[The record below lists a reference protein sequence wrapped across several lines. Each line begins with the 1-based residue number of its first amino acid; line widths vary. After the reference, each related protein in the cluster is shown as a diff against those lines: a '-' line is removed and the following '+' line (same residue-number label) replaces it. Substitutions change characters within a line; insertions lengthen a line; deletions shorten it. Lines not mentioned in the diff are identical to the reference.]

1 MKEELLA
8 LRREMEKRGLDA
20 YLVPTTDFHGSEYVN
35 DYFKCRQYVS
45 GFTGSAGTLLVTG
58 DFAGLWTDGRYFL
71 QAEKQLQGS
80 GISLMRIN
88 QPGVLSIR
96 EYLTENLEPESTIAF
111 DGRVV
116 DADFGMSLETDYNI
130 EYDMDLVGEI
140 WKERPVLH
148 GNEIYELPLEA
159 VGETAESKLK
169 RLRLAMEEKGA
180 DYHIIT
186 GLEEIAWLY
195 NLRGS
200 DVSHTP
206 VFFAFALI
214 SKDEDRLYTLHSA
227 GRSIGDR
234 DTLPYFQ
241 FFEDIKELKQGRLLL
256 DMKKASYTLVKSI
269 PEEVKLL
276 NDMDPVEA
284 MKAVKNQ
291 TELRC
296 TENAHIKDGLA
307 MVQFIFWLKNNVGK
321 IDISEISAADKLEA
335 LRRRQPGCFDLSFGT
350 IPGYMENGAIVHYAP
365 TADTNKRLRPEGL
378 LLVDSGGQYEDGTT
392 DITRTIA
399 LGSLTDEMRENYTT
413 VLKSNLELSMAEFE
427 QGTTGAQLDEIAR
440 KPLKARGLDFNHGT
454 GHGVGHILSVHE
466 GPNRISPTGG
476 DWPILPGMITTDE
489 PGVYKEGAYGI
500 RLENELVCVEK
511 EKDGA
516 LGFEPITLC
525 PFDRDAILP
534 EMLSEEERKYLNAYH
549 EKVYRVLESRLET
562 EVRSWLREQTEEL

>member
-1 MKEELLA
+1 MA
-8 LRREMEKRGLDA
+8 LRREMEKRGIDA

-35 DYFKCRQYVS
+35 DYFKCRKYVS
-45 GFTGSAGTLLVTG
+45 GFTGSAGTLLVTN

-71 QAEKQLQGS
+71 QAEKQLAGN
-80 GISLMRIN
+80 GISLMKIN

-96 EYLTENLEPESTIAF
+96 EYLAENLKPESVVAF

-116 DADFGMSLETDYNI
+116 DADFGKSLETDYNI
-130 EYDMDLVGEI
+130 KFDLDLVGEI
-140 WKERPVLH
+140 WEERPALH

-206 VFFAFALI
+206 VFFAFSII
-214 SKDEDRLYTLHSA
+214 SRDEDRLYTLYPIA
-227 GRSIGDR
+227 KVLEGRES
-234 DTLPYFQ
+234 LPYFQ
-241 FFEDIKELKQGRLLL
+241 FFEDIKELKKGSLLL
-256 DMKKASYTLVKSI
+256 DTKKASYTLVKSL
-269 PEEVKLL
+269 PENVEIISDV
-276 NDMDPVEA
+276 DPVEA

-296 TENAHIKDGLA
+296 TENAHIKDGTA
-307 MVQFIFWLKNNVGK
+307 MVQFIFWLKSNVGK
-321 IDISEISAADKLEA
+321 AAISEISAADKLET
-335 LRRRQPGCFDLSFGT
+335 LRRQQTGCFDLSFDT
-350 IPGYMENGAIVHYAP
+350 ISGYMENGAIVHYTP
-365 TADTNKRLRPEGL
+365 TPDTDRQLRPEGL

-399 LGSLTDEMRENYTT
+399 LGPLTDEMREDYTT
-413 VLKSNLELSMAEFE
+413 VLKSNLELSMAVFE
-427 QGTTGAQLDEIAR
+427 KGITGSQLDQIAR
-440 KPLKARGLDFNHGT
+440 NPLRAKGLDFNHGT

-511 EKDGA
+511 DGSLA
-516 LGFEPITLC
+516 FEPITLC

-562 EVRSWLREQTEEL
+562 EVRSWLREQTGEL

>member
-1 MKEELLA
+1 
-8 LRREMEKRGLDA
+8 
-20 YLVPTTDFHGSEYVN
+20 
-35 DYFKCRQYVS
+35 
-45 GFTGSAGTLLVTG
+45 
-58 DFAGLWTDGRYFL
+58 
-71 QAEKQLQGS
+71 
-80 GISLMRIN
+80 
-88 QPGVLSIR
+88 
-96 EYLTENLEPESTIAF
+96 
-111 DGRVV
+111 
-116 DADFGMSLETDYNI
+116 
-130 EYDMDLVGEI
+130 MDLVGEI
-140 WKERPVLH
+140 WEERPALH

-206 VFFAFALI
+206 VFFAFSII
-214 SKDEDRLYTLHSA
+214 SRDEDRLYTLYPIA
-227 GRSIGDR
+227 KVLEGRES
-234 DTLPYFQ
+234 LPYFQ
-241 FFEDIKELKQGRLLL
+241 FFEDIKELKKGSLLL
-256 DMKKASYTLVKSI
+256 DTKKASYTLVKSL
-269 PEEVKLL
+269 PENVEIISDV
-276 NDMDPVEA
+276 DPVEA

-296 TENAHIKDGLA
+296 TENAHIKDGTA
-307 MVQFIFWLKNNVGK
+307 MVQFIFWLKSNVGK
-321 IDISEISAADKLEA
+321 AAISEISAADKLET
-335 LRRRQPGCFDLSFGT
+335 LRRQQTGCFDLSFDT

-399 LGSLTDEMRENYTT
+399 LGPLTDEMREDYTT
-413 VLKSNLELSMAEFE
+413 VLKSNLELSMAVFE
-427 QGTTGAQLDEIAR
+427 KGITGSQLDEIAR

-511 EKDGA
+511 DGSLA
-516 LGFEPITLC
+516 FEPITLC

-562 EVRSWLREQTEEL
+562 EVRSWLREQTGEL

>member
-8 LRREMEKRGLDA
+8 LRREMGKRGIDA

-35 DYFKCRQYVS
+35 DYFKCRKYVS
-45 GFTGSAGTLLVTG
+45 GFTGSAGTLLVTN

-71 QAEKQLQGS
+71 QAEKQLAGS
-80 GISLMRIN
+80 GISLMKIN

-96 EYLTENLEPESTIAF
+96 EYLAENLKPESVVAF

-116 DADFGMSLETDYNI
+116 DADFGKSLETDYNI
-130 EYDMDLVGEI
+130 KFDLDLVGEI
-140 WKERPVLH
+140 WKERSALH

-206 VFFAFALI
+206 VFFAFSII
-214 SKDEDRLYTLHSA
+214 SRDEDRLYTLYPIA
-227 GRSIGDR
+227 KVLEGRES
-234 DTLPYFQ
+234 LPYFQ
-241 FFEDIKELKQGRLLL
+241 FFEDIKELKKGSLLL
-256 DMKKASYTLVKSI
+256 DTKKASYTLVKSL
-269 PEEVKLL
+269 PEDVEIISDV
-276 NDMDPVEA
+276 DPMEA

-291 TELRC
+291 TELQC
-296 TENAHIKDGLA
+296 TENAHIKDGTA
-307 MVQFIFWLKNNVGK
+307 MVQFIFWLKSNVGK
-321 IDISEISAADKLEA
+321 TAISEISAADKLET
-335 LRRRQPGCFDLSFGT
+335 LRRQQTGCFDLSFDT
-350 IPGYMENGAIVHYAP
+350 ISGYMENGAIVHYAP
-365 TADTNKRLRPEGL
+365 TPDTDRQLRPEGL

-399 LGSLTDEMRENYTT
+399 LGPLTDEMREDYTT
-413 VLKSNLELSMAEFE
+413 VLKSNLELSMAVFE
-427 QGTTGAQLDEIAR
+427 KGTAGSQLDQIAR
-440 KPLKARGLDFNHGT
+440 NPLRAKGLDFNHGT

-511 EKDGA
+511 DGSLA
-516 LGFEPITLC
+516 FEPITLC

>member
-8 LRREMEKRGLDA
+8 LRREMGKRGIDA

-35 DYFKCRQYVS
+35 DYFKCRKYVS
-45 GFTGSAGTLLVTG
+45 GFTGSAGTLLVTN

-71 QAEKQLQGS
+71 QAEKQLAGS
-80 GISLMRIN
+80 GISLMKIN

-96 EYLTENLEPESTIAF
+96 EYLAENLKPESVVAF

-116 DADFGMSLETDYNI
+116 DADFGKSLETDYNI
-130 EYDMDLVGEI
+130 KFDLDLVGEI
-140 WKERPVLH
+140 WEERPALH

-206 VFFAFALI
+206 VFFAFSII
-214 SKDEDRLYTLHSA
+214 SRDEDRLYTLYPIA
-227 GRSIGDR
+227 KVLEGRES
-234 DTLPYFQ
+234 LPYFQ
-241 FFEDIKELKQGRLLL
+241 FFEDIKELKKGSLLL
-256 DMKKASYTLVKSI
+256 DTKKASYTLVKSL
-269 PEEVKLL
+269 PENVEIISDV
-276 NDMDPVEA
+276 DPVEA
-284 MKAVKNQ
+284 MKVVKNQ

-296 TENAHIKDGLA
+296 TENAHIKDGTA
-307 MVQFIFWLKNNVGK
+307 MVQFIFWLKSNVGK
-321 IDISEISAADKLEA
+321 TAISEISAADKLET
-335 LRRRQPGCFDLSFGT
+335 LRRQQTGCFDLSFDT
-350 IPGYMENGAIVHYAP
+350 ISGYMENGAIVHYAP
-365 TADTNKRLRPEGL
+365 TPDTDRQLRPEGL

-399 LGSLTDEMRENYTT
+399 LGPLTDEMRENYTT
-413 VLKSNLELSMAEFE
+413 VLKSNLELSMAAFE
-427 QGTTGAQLDEIAR
+427 QGTTGAQLDELAR
-440 KPLKARGLDFNHGT
+440 KPLRARGLDFNHGT

-500 RLENELVCVEK
+500 RLENELLCV

-516 LGFEPITLC
+516 LAFEPITLC

-562 EVRSWLREQTEEL
+562 EVRSWLKEQTEEL

>member
-8 LRREMEKRGLDA
+8 LRREMGKRGIDA

-35 DYFKCRQYVS
+35 DYFKCRKYVS
-45 GFTGSAGTLLVTG
+45 GFTGSAGTLLVTN

-71 QAEKQLQGS
+71 QAEKQLAGS
-80 GISLMRIN
+80 GISLMKIN

-96 EYLTENLEPESTIAF
+96 EYLAENLKPESVVAF

-116 DADFGMSLETDYNI
+116 DADFGKSLETDYNI
-130 EYDMDLVGEI
+130 KFDLDLVGEI
-140 WKERPVLH
+140 WEERPALH

-206 VFFAFALI
+206 VFFAFSII
-214 SKDEDRLYTLHSA
+214 SRDEDRLYTLYPIA
-227 GRSIGDR
+227 KVLEGRES
-234 DTLPYFQ
+234 LPYFQ
-241 FFEDIKELKQGRLLL
+241 FFEDIKELKKGSLLL
-256 DMKKASYTLVKSI
+256 DTKKASYTLVKSL
-269 PEEVKLL
+269 PENVEIISDV
-276 NDMDPVEA
+276 DPVEA

-296 TENAHIKDGLA
+296 TKNAHIKDGTA
-307 MVQFIFWLKNNVGK
+307 MVQFIFWLKSNVGK
-321 IDISEISAADKLEA
+321 TAISEISAADKLET
-335 LRRRQPGCFDLSFGT
+335 LRRQQTGCFDLSFDT
-350 IPGYMENGAIVHYAP
+350 ISGYMENGAIVHYAP
-365 TADTNKRLRPEGL
+365 TPDTDRQLRPEGL

-399 LGSLTDEMRENYTT
+399 LGPLTDEMREDYTT
-413 VLKSNLELSMAEFE
+413 VLKSNLELSMAAFE
-427 QGTTGAQLDEIAR
+427 QGTTGSQLDQIAR
-440 KPLKARGLDFNHGT
+440 NPLRAKGLDFNHGT

-511 EKDGA
+511 DGS
-516 LGFEPITLC
+516 LVFEPITLC

>member
-1 MKEELLA
+1 MKEELLV
-8 LRREMEKRGLDA
+8 LRREMGKRGIDA

-35 DYFKCRQYVS
+35 DYFKCRKYVS
-45 GFTGSAGTLLVTG
+45 GFTGSAGTLLVTN

-71 QAEKQLQGS
+71 QAEKQLAGS
-80 GISLMRIN
+80 GISLMKIN

-96 EYLTENLEPESTIAF
+96 EYLAENLKPESVVAF

-116 DADFGMSLETDYNI
+116 DADFGKSLETDYNI
-130 EYDMDLVGEI
+130 KFDLDLVGEI
-140 WKERPVLH
+140 WKERPALH

-206 VFFAFALI
+206 VFFAFSII
-214 SKDEDRLYTLHSA
+214 SRDEDRLYTLYPIA
-227 GRSIGDR
+227 KVLEGRES
-234 DTLPYFQ
+234 LPYFQ
-241 FFEDIKELKQGRLLL
+241 FFEDIKGLKKGSLLL
-256 DMKKASYTLVKSI
+256 DTKKASYTLVKSL
-269 PEEVKLL
+269 PEDVEIISDV
-276 NDMDPVEA
+276 DPVEA

-296 TENAHIKDGLA
+296 TQNAHIKDGTA
-307 MVQFIFWLKNNVGK
+307 MVQFIFWLKSNVGK
-321 IDISEISAADKLEA
+321 TAISEISAADKLET
-335 LRRRQPGCFDLSFGT
+335 LRRQQTGCFDLSFDT
-350 IPGYMENGAIVHYAP
+350 ISGYMENGAIVHYAP
-365 TADTNKRLRPEGL
+365 TPDTDRQLRPEGL

-399 LGSLTDEMRENYTT
+399 LGPLTDEMRENYTI
-413 VLKSNLELSMAEFE
+413 VLKSNLELSMAVFE
-427 QGTTGAQLDEIAR
+427 KGTAGSQLDQIAR
-440 KPLKARGLDFNHGT
+440 NPLRAKGLDFNHGT

-489 PGVYKEGAYGI
+489 PGVYNEGAYGI

-511 EKDGA
+511 DGSLA
-516 LGFEPITLC
+516 FEPITLC

-549 EKVYRVLESRLET
+549 KKVYRVLESRLET

>member
-8 LRREMEKRGLDA
+8 LRREMGKRGIDA

-35 DYFKCRQYVS
+35 DYFKCRKYVS

-111 DGRVV
+111 DRRVV

-140 WKERPVLH
+140 WKERPVLR
-148 GNEIYELPLEA
+148 GSEIYKLPPEV

-169 RLRLAMEEKGA
+169 RLRLAMKEKGA
-180 DYHIIT
+180 DYHLIT
-186 GLEEIAWLY
+186 SLEEIAWLY

-256 DMKKASYTLVKSI
+256 DTKKASYTLVKSL

-321 IDISEISAADKLEA
+321 TAISEISAADKLET
-335 LRRRQPGCFDLSFGT
+335 LRRQQTGCFDLSFDT
-350 IPGYMENGAIVHYAP
+350 ISGYMENGAIVHYAP
-365 TADTNKRLRPEGL
+365 TPDTDRQLRPEGL
-378 LLVDSGGQYEDGTT
+378 FLVDSGGQYEDGTT

-399 LGSLTDEMRENYTT
+399 LGPLTDEMREDYTT
-413 VLKSNLELSMAEFE
+413 VLKSNLELSMAVFE
-427 QGTTGAQLDEIAR
+427 KGTAGSQLDQIAR
-440 KPLKARGLDFNHGT
+440 NPLRAKGLDFNHGT

-511 EKDGA
+511 DGSLA
-516 LGFEPITLC
+516 FEPITLC

>member
-8 LRREMEKRGLDA
+8 LHREMGKRGIDA

-35 DYFKCRQYVS
+35 DYFKCRKYVS
-45 GFTGSAGTLLVTG
+45 GFTGSAGTLLVTN

-96 EYLTENLEPESTIAF
+96 EYLAENLKPESVVAF

-140 WKERPVLH
+140 WKERPVLR
-148 GNEIYELPLEA
+148 GSEIYKLPPEV

-206 VFFAFALI
+206 VFFAFSII
-214 SKDEDRLYTLHSA
+214 SRDEDRLYTLYPIA
-227 GRSIGDR
+227 KVLEGRES
-234 DTLPYFQ
+234 LPYFQ
-241 FFEDIKELKQGRLLL
+241 FFEDIKELKKGSLLL
-256 DMKKASYTLVKSI
+256 DTKKASYTLVKSL
-269 PEEVKLL
+269 PENVEIISDV
-276 NDMDPVEA
+276 DPVEA

-296 TENAHIKDGLA
+296 TENAHIKDGTA
-307 MVQFIFWLKNNVGK
+307 MVQFIFWLKSNVGK
-321 IDISEISAADKLEA
+321 TAISEISAADKLET
-335 LRRRQPGCFDLSFGT
+335 LRRQQTGCFDLSFDT
-350 IPGYMENGAIVHYAP
+350 ISGYMENGAIVHYTP
-365 TADTNKRLRPEGL
+365 TPDTDRQLRPEGL

-399 LGSLTDEMRENYTT
+399 LGPLTDEMREDYTT
-413 VLKSNLELSMAEFE
+413 VLKSNLELSMAAFE
-427 QGTTGAQLDEIAR
+427 QGTTGAQLDELAR
-440 KPLKARGLDFNHGT
+440 KPLRARGLDFNHGT

-500 RLENELVCVEK
+500 RLENELLCV

-516 LGFEPITLC
+516 LAFEPITLC

-562 EVRSWLREQTEEL
+562 EVRSWLKEQTEEL

>member
-8 LRREMEKRGLDA
+8 LRREMGKRGIDA

-96 EYLTENLEPESTIAF
+96 EYLAENLKPESVVAF

-140 WKERPVLH
+140 WKERPVLR
-148 GNEIYELPLEA
+148 GSEIYKLPPEV

-206 VFFAFALI
+206 VFFAFSII
-214 SKDEDRLYTLHSA
+214 SRDEDRLYTLYPIA
-227 GRSIGDR
+227 KVLEGRES
-234 DTLPYFQ
+234 LPYFQ
-241 FFEDIKELKQGRLLL
+241 FFEDIKELKKGSLLL
-256 DMKKASYTLVKSI
+256 DTKKASYTLVKSL
-269 PEEVKLL
+269 PENVEIISDV
-276 NDMDPVEA
+276 DPVEA

-296 TENAHIKDGLA
+296 TENAHIKDGTA
-307 MVQFIFWLKNNVGK
+307 MVQFIFWLKSNVGK
-321 IDISEISAADKLEA
+321 TAISEISAADKLET
-335 LRRRQPGCFDLSFGT
+335 LRRQQTGCFDLSFDT
-350 IPGYMENGAIVHYAP
+350 ISGYMENGAIVHYTP
-365 TADTNKRLRPEGL
+365 TPDTDRQLRPEGL

-399 LGSLTDEMRENYTT
+399 LGPLTDEMREDYTT
-413 VLKSNLELSMAEFE
+413 VLKSNLELSMAVFE
-427 QGTTGAQLDEIAR
+427 KGITGSQLDQIAR
-440 KPLKARGLDFNHGT
+440 NPLRAKGLDFNHGT

-511 EKDGA
+511 DGSLA
-516 LGFEPITLC
+516 FEPITLC

>member
-8 LRREMEKRGLDA
+8 LHREMGKRGIDA

-35 DYFKCRQYVS
+35 DYFKCRKYVS
-45 GFTGSAGTLLVTG
+45 GFTGSAGTLLVTN

-96 EYLTENLEPESTIAF
+96 EYLAENLKPESVVAF

-140 WKERPVLH
+140 WKERPVLR
-148 GNEIYELPLEA
+148 GSEIYKLPPEV

-206 VFFAFALI
+206 VFFAFSII
-214 SKDEDRLYTLHSA
+214 SRDEDRLYTLYPIA
-227 GRSIGDR
+227 KVLEGRES
-234 DTLPYFQ
+234 LPYFQ
-241 FFEDIKELKQGRLLL
+241 FFEDIKELKKGSLLL
-256 DMKKASYTLVKSI
+256 DTKKASYTLVKSL
-269 PEEVKLL
+269 PENVEIISDV
-276 NDMDPVEA
+276 DPVEA

-296 TENAHIKDGLA
+296 TENAHIKDGTA
-307 MVQFIFWLKNNVGK
+307 MVQFIFWLKSNVGK
-321 IDISEISAADKLEA
+321 AAISEISAADKLET
-335 LRRRQPGCFDLSFGT
+335 LRRQQTGCFDLSFDT
-350 IPGYMENGAIVHYAP
+350 ISGYMENGAIVHYTP
-365 TADTNKRLRPEGL
+365 TPDTDRQLRPEGL

-399 LGSLTDEMRENYTT
+399 LGPLTDEMREDYTT
-413 VLKSNLELSMAEFE
+413 VLKSNLELSMAVFE
-427 QGTTGAQLDEIAR
+427 KGITGSQLDQIAR
-440 KPLKARGLDFNHGT
+440 NPLRAKGLDFNHGT

-511 EKDGA
+511 DGSLA
-516 LGFEPITLC
+516 FEPITLC

-562 EVRSWLREQTEEL
+562 EVRSWLREQTGEL

>member
-8 LRREMEKRGLDA
+8 LRREMGKRGIDA

-35 DYFKCRQYVS
+35 DYFKCRKYVS
-45 GFTGSAGTLLVTG
+45 GFTGSAGTLLVTN

-71 QAEKQLQGS
+71 QAEKQLAGN
-80 GISLMRIN
+80 GISLMKIN

-96 EYLTENLEPESTIAF
+96 EYLAENLKPESVVAF

-116 DADFGMSLETDYNI
+116 DADFGKSLETDYNI
-130 EYDMDLVGEI
+130 KFDLDLVGEI
-140 WKERPVLH
+140 WEERPALH

-206 VFFAFALI
+206 VFFAFSII
-214 SKDEDRLYTLHSA
+214 SRDEDRLYTLYPIA
-227 GRSIGDR
+227 KVLEGRES
-234 DTLPYFQ
+234 LPYFQ
-241 FFEDIKELKQGRLLL
+241 FFEDIKELKKGSLLL
-256 DMKKASYTLVKSI
+256 DTKKASYTLVKSL
-269 PEEVKLL
+269 PENVEIISDV
-276 NDMDPVEA
+276 DPVEA

-296 TENAHIKDGLA
+296 TENAHIKDGTA
-307 MVQFIFWLKNNVGK
+307 MVQFIFWLKSNVGK
-321 IDISEISAADKLEA
+321 AAISEISAADKLET
-335 LRRRQPGCFDLSFGT
+335 LRRQQTGCFDLSFDT
-350 IPGYMENGAIVHYAP
+350 ISGYMENGAIVHYTP
-365 TADTNKRLRPEGL
+365 TPDTDRQLRPEGL

-399 LGSLTDEMRENYTT
+399 LGPLTDEMREDYTT
-413 VLKSNLELSMAEFE
+413 VLKSNLELSMAVFE
-427 QGTTGAQLDEIAR
+427 KGITGSQLDQIAR
-440 KPLKARGLDFNHGT
+440 NPLRAKGLDFNHGT

-511 EKDGA
+511 DGSLA
-516 LGFEPITLC
+516 FEPITLC

-562 EVRSWLREQTEEL
+562 EVRSWLREQTGEL

>member
-8 LRREMEKRGLDA
+8 LRREMEKRGIDA

-45 GFTGSAGTLLVTG
+45 GFTGSAGTLLVTN

-96 EYLTENLEPESTIAF
+96 EYLAENLKPESVVAF

-140 WKERPVLH
+140 WKERPVLR
-148 GNEIYELPLEA
+148 GSEIYKLPPEV

-206 VFFAFALI
+206 VFFAFSII
-214 SKDEDRLYTLHSA
+214 SRDEDRLYTLYPIA
-227 GRSIGDR
+227 KVLEGRES
-234 DTLPYFQ
+234 LPYFQ
-241 FFEDIKELKQGRLLL
+241 FFEDIKELKKGSLLL
-256 DMKKASYTLVKSI
+256 DTKKASYTLVKSL
-269 PEEVKLL
+269 PENVEIISDV
-276 NDMDPVEA
+276 DPAEA

-296 TENAHIKDGLA
+296 TENAHIKDGTA
-307 MVQFIFWLKNNVGK
+307 MVQFIFWLKSNVGK
-321 IDISEISAADKLEA
+321 TAISEISAADKLET
-335 LRRRQPGCFDLSFGT
+335 LRRQQTGCFDLSFDT
-350 IPGYMENGAIVHYAP
+350 ISGYMENGAIVHYTP
-365 TADTNKRLRPEGL
+365 TPDTDRQLRPEGL

-399 LGSLTDEMRENYTT
+399 LGPLTDEMREDYTT
-413 VLKSNLELSMAEFE
+413 VLKSNLELSMAVFE
-427 QGTTGAQLDEIAR
+427 KGITGSQLDQIAR
-440 KPLKARGLDFNHGT
+440 NPLRAKGLDFNHGT

-511 EKDGA
+511 DGSLA
-516 LGFEPITLC
+516 FEPITLC

>member
-8 LRREMEKRGLDA
+8 LRREMGKRGIDA

-35 DYFKCRQYVS
+35 DYFKCRKYVS

-96 EYLTENLEPESTIAF
+96 EYLAENLKPESVVAF

-116 DADFGMSLETDYNI
+116 DADFGKSLETDYNI
-130 EYDMDLVGEI
+130 KFDLDLVGEI
-140 WKERPVLH
+140 WEERPALH

-206 VFFAFALI
+206 VFFAFSII
-214 SKDEDRLYTLHSA
+214 SRDEDRLYTLYPIA
-227 GRSIGDR
+227 KVLEGRES
-234 DTLPYFQ
+234 LPYFQ
-241 FFEDIKELKQGRLLL
+241 FFEDIKELKKGSLLL
-256 DMKKASYTLVKSI
+256 DTKKASYTLVKSL
-269 PEEVKLL
+269 PENVEIISDV
-276 NDMDPVEA
+276 DPVEA

-296 TENAHIKDGLA
+296 TENAHIKDGTA
-307 MVQFIFWLKNNVGK
+307 MVQFIFWLKSNVGK
-321 IDISEISAADKLEA
+321 AAISEISAADKLET
-335 LRRRQPGCFDLSFGT
+335 LRRQQTGCFDLSFDT
-350 IPGYMENGAIVHYAP
+350 ISGYMENGAIVHYTP
-365 TADTNKRLRPEGL
+365 TPDTDRQLRPEGL

-399 LGSLTDEMRENYTT
+399 LGPLTDEMREDYTT
-413 VLKSNLELSMAEFE
+413 VLKSNLELSMAVFE
-427 QGTTGAQLDEIAR
+427 KGITGSQLDQIAR
-440 KPLKARGLDFNHGT
+440 NPLRAKGLDFNHGT

-511 EKDGA
+511 DGSLA
-516 LGFEPITLC
+516 FEPITLC

-562 EVRSWLREQTEEL
+562 EVRSWLREQTGEL

>member
-1 MKEELLA
+1 MA
-8 LRREMEKRGLDA
+8 LRREMEKRGIDA

-96 EYLTENLEPESTIAF
+96 EYLAENLKPESVVAF

-140 WKERPVLH
+140 WKERPVLR
-148 GNEIYELPLEA
+148 GSEIYKLPPEV

-206 VFFAFALI
+206 VFFAFSII
-214 SKDEDRLYTLHSA
+214 SRDEDRLYTLYPIA
-227 GRSIGDR
+227 KVLEGRES
-234 DTLPYFQ
+234 LPYFQ
-241 FFEDIKELKQGRLLL
+241 FFEDIKELKKGSLLL
-256 DMKKASYTLVKSI
+256 DTKKASYTLVKSL
-269 PEEVKLL
+269 PENVEIISDV
-276 NDMDPVEA
+276 DPVEA

-296 TENAHIKDGLA
+296 TENAHIKDGTA
-307 MVQFIFWLKNNVGK
+307 MVQFIFWLKSNVGK
-321 IDISEISAADKLEA
+321 TAISEISAADKLET
-335 LRRRQPGCFDLSFGT
+335 LRRQQTGCFDLSFDT
-350 IPGYMENGAIVHYAP
+350 ISGYMENGAIVHYTP
-365 TADTNKRLRPEGL
+365 TPDTDRQLRPEGL

-399 LGSLTDEMRENYTT
+399 LGPLTDEMREDYTT
-413 VLKSNLELSMAEFE
+413 VLKSNLELSMAVFE
-427 QGTTGAQLDEIAR
+427 KGITGSQLDQIAR
-440 KPLKARGLDFNHGT
+440 NPLRAKGLDFNHGT

-511 EKDGA
+511 DGSLA
-516 LGFEPITLC
+516 FEPITLC

>member
-8 LRREMEKRGLDA
+8 LRREMEKRGIDA

-206 VFFAFALI
+206 VFFAFSII
-214 SKDEDRLYTLHSA
+214 SRDEDRLYTLYPIA
-227 GRSIGDR
+227 KVLEGRES
-234 DTLPYFQ
+234 LPYFQ
-241 FFEDIKELKQGRLLL
+241 FFEDIKGLKKGSLLL
-256 DMKKASYTLVKSI
+256 DTKKASYTLVKSL
-269 PEEVKLL
+269 PEDVEIISDV
-276 NDMDPVEA
+276 DPVEA

-296 TENAHIKDGLA
+296 TQNAHIKDGTA
-307 MVQFIFWLKNNVGK
+307 MVQFIFWLKSNVGK
-321 IDISEISAADKLEA
+321 TAISEISAADKLET
-335 LRRRQPGCFDLSFGT
+335 LRRQQTGCFDLSFDT
-350 IPGYMENGAIVHYAP
+350 ISGYMENGAIVHYAP
-365 TADTNKRLRPEGL
+365 TPDTDRQLRPEGL

-399 LGSLTDEMRENYTT
+399 LGPLTDEMRENYTI
-413 VLKSNLELSMAEFE
+413 VLKSNLELSMAVFE
-427 QGTTGAQLDEIAR
+427 KGTAGSQLDQIAR
-440 KPLKARGLDFNHGT
+440 NPLRAKGLDFNHGT

-511 EKDGA
+511 DGSLA
-516 LGFEPITLC
+516 FEPITLC

-549 EKVYRVLESRLET
+549 KKVYRVLESRLET

>member
-8 LRREMEKRGLDA
+8 LHREMGKRGIDA

-35 DYFKCRQYVS
+35 DYFKCRKYVS
-45 GFTGSAGTLLVTG
+45 GFTGSAGTLLVTN

-96 EYLTENLEPESTIAF
+96 EYLAENLKPESVVAF

-140 WKERPVLH
+140 WKERPVLR
-148 GNEIYELPLEA
+148 GSEIYKLPPEV

-206 VFFAFALI
+206 VFFAFSII
-214 SKDEDRLYTLHSA
+214 SRDEDRLYTLYPIA
-227 GRSIGDR
+227 KVLEGRES
-234 DTLPYFQ
+234 LPYFQ
-241 FFEDIKELKQGRLLL
+241 FFEDIKELKKGSLLL
-256 DMKKASYTLVKSI
+256 DTKKASYTLVKSL
-269 PEEVKLL
+269 PENVEIISDV
-276 NDMDPVEA
+276 DPVEA

-296 TENAHIKDGLA
+296 TENAHIKDGTA
-307 MVQFIFWLKNNVGK
+307 MVQFIFWLKSNVGK
-321 IDISEISAADKLEA
+321 TAISEISAADKLET
-335 LRRRQPGCFDLSFGT
+335 LRRQQTGCFDLSFDT
-350 IPGYMENGAIVHYAP
+350 ISGYMENGAIVHYTP
-365 TADTNKRLRPEGL
+365 TPDTDRQLRLEGL

-399 LGSLTDEMRENYTT
+399 LGPLTDEMREDYTT
-413 VLKSNLELSMAEFE
+413 VLKSNLELSMAVFE
-427 QGTTGAQLDEIAR
+427 KGITGSQLDQIAR
-440 KPLKARGLDFNHGT
+440 NPLRAKGLDFNHGT

-511 EKDGA
+511 DGSLA
-516 LGFEPITLC
+516 FEPITLC

>member
-8 LRREMEKRGLDA
+8 LRREMEKRGIDA

-35 DYFKCRQYVS
+35 DYFKCRKYVS

-140 WKERPVLH
+140 WKERPVLR
-148 GNEIYELPLEA
+148 GSEIYKLPPEV

-206 VFFAFALI
+206 VFFAFSII
-214 SKDEDRLYTLHSA
+214 SRDEDRLYTLYPIA
-227 GRSIGDR
+227 KVLEGRES
-234 DTLPYFQ
+234 LPYFQ
-241 FFEDIKELKQGRLLL
+241 FFEDIKELKKGSLLL
-256 DMKKASYTLVKSI
+256 DTKKASYTLVKSL
-269 PEEVKLL
+269 PENVEIISDV
-276 NDMDPVEA
+276 DPVEA

-296 TENAHIKDGLA
+296 TENAHIKDGTA
-307 MVQFIFWLKNNVGK
+307 MVQFIFWLKSNVGK
-321 IDISEISAADKLEA
+321 TAISEISAADKLET
-335 LRRRQPGCFDLSFGT
+335 LRRQQTGCFDLSFDT
-350 IPGYMENGAIVHYAP
+350 ISGYMENGAIVHYTP
-365 TADTNKRLRPEGL
+365 TPDTDRQLRPEGL

-399 LGSLTDEMRENYTT
+399 LGPLTDEMREDYTT
-413 VLKSNLELSMAEFE
+413 VLKSNLELSMAVFE
-427 QGTTGAQLDEIAR
+427 KGITGSQLDQIAR
-440 KPLKARGLDFNHGT
+440 NPLRAKGLDFNHGT

-511 EKDGA
+511 DGSLA
-516 LGFEPITLC
+516 FEPITLC

>member
-1 MKEELLA
+1 MKEELLV
-8 LRREMEKRGLDA
+8 LRREMGKRGIDA

-35 DYFKCRQYVS
+35 DYFKCRKYVS
-45 GFTGSAGTLLVTG
+45 GFTGSAGTLLVTN

-71 QAEKQLQGS
+71 QAEKQLAGS
-80 GISLMRIN
+80 GISLMKIN

-96 EYLTENLEPESTIAF
+96 EYLAENLKPESVVAF

-116 DADFGMSLETDYNI
+116 DADFGKSLETDYNI
-130 EYDMDLVGEI
+130 KFDLDLVGEI
-140 WKERPVLH
+140 WKERPALH

-206 VFFAFALI
+206 VFFAFSII
-214 SKDEDRLYTLHSA
+214 SRDEDRLYTLYPIA
-227 GRSIGDR
+227 KVLEGRES
-234 DTLPYFQ
+234 LPYFQ
-241 FFEDIKELKQGRLLL
+241 FFEDIKGLKKGSLLL
-256 DMKKASYTLVKSI
+256 DTKKASYTLVKSL
-269 PEEVKLL
+269 PEDVEIISDV
-276 NDMDPVEA
+276 DPVEA

-296 TENAHIKDGLA
+296 TENAHIKDGTA
-307 MVQFIFWLKNNVGK
+307 MVQFIFWLKSNVGK
-321 IDISEISAADKLEA
+321 TAISEISAADKLET
-335 LRRRQPGCFDLSFGT
+335 LRRQQTGCFDLSFDT
-350 IPGYMENGAIVHYAP
+350 ISGYMENGAIVHYTP
-365 TADTNKRLRPEGL
+365 TPDTDRQLRPEGL

-399 LGSLTDEMRENYTT
+399 LGPLTDEMREDYTT
-413 VLKSNLELSMAEFE
+413 VLKSNLELSMAVFE
-427 QGTTGAQLDEIAR
+427 KGITGSQLDQIAR
-440 KPLKARGLDFNHGT
+440 NPLRAKGLDFNHGT

-511 EKDGA
+511 DGSLA
-516 LGFEPITLC
+516 FEPITLC

-562 EVRSWLREQTEEL
+562 EVRSWLREQTGEL

>member
-1 MKEELLA
+1 MKEELLV
-8 LRREMEKRGLDA
+8 LRREMGKRGIDA

-35 DYFKCRQYVS
+35 DYFKCRKYVS
-45 GFTGSAGTLLVTG
+45 GFTGSAGTLLVTN

-71 QAEKQLQGS
+71 QAEKQLAGS
-80 GISLMRIN
+80 GISLMKIN

-96 EYLTENLEPESTIAF
+96 EYLAENLKPESVVAF

-116 DADFGMSLETDYNI
+116 DADFGKSLETDYNI
-130 EYDMDLVGEI
+130 KFDLDLVGEI
-140 WKERPVLH
+140 WKERPALH

-206 VFFAFALI
+206 VFFAFSII
-214 SKDEDRLYTLHSA
+214 SRDEDRLYTLYPIA
-227 GRSIGDR
+227 KVLEGRES
-234 DTLPYFQ
+234 LPYFQ
-241 FFEDIKELKQGRLLL
+241 FFEDIKGLKKGSLLL
-256 DMKKASYTLVKSI
+256 DTKKASYTLVKSL
-269 PEEVKLL
+269 PEDVEIISDV
-276 NDMDPVEA
+276 DPVEA

-296 TENAHIKDGLA
+296 TQNAHIKDGTA
-307 MVQFIFWLKNNVGK
+307 MVQFIFWLKSNVGK
-321 IDISEISAADKLEA
+321 AAISEISAADKLET
-335 LRRRQPGCFDLSFGT
+335 LRRQQTGCFDLSFDT
-350 IPGYMENGAIVHYAP
+350 ISGYMENGAIVHYTP
-365 TADTNKRLRPEGL
+365 TPDTDRQLRPEGL

-399 LGSLTDEMRENYTT
+399 LGPLTDEMREDYTT
-413 VLKSNLELSMAEFE
+413 VLKSNLELSMAVFE
-427 QGTTGAQLDEIAR
+427 KGITGSQLDQIAR
-440 KPLKARGLDFNHGT
+440 NPLRAKGLDFNHGT

-511 EKDGA
+511 DGSLA
-516 LGFEPITLC
+516 FEPITLC

-562 EVRSWLREQTEEL
+562 EVRSWLREQTGEL

>member
-8 LRREMEKRGLDA
+8 LRREMGKRGIDA

-35 DYFKCRQYVS
+35 DYFKCRKYVS
-45 GFTGSAGTLLVTG
+45 GFTGSAGTLLVTN

-71 QAEKQLQGS
+71 QAEKQLAGS
-80 GISLMRIN
+80 GISLMKIN

-96 EYLTENLEPESTIAF
+96 EYLAENLKPESVVAF

-116 DADFGMSLETDYNI
+116 DADFGKSLETDYNI
-130 EYDMDLVGEI
+130 KFDLDLVGEI
-140 WKERPVLH
+140 WKERSALH

-206 VFFAFALI
+206 VFFAFSII
-214 SKDEDRLYTLHSA
+214 SRDEDRLYTLYPIA
-227 GRSIGDR
+227 KVLEGRES
-234 DTLPYFQ
+234 LPYFQ
-241 FFEDIKELKQGRLLL
+241 FFEDIKELKKGSLLL
-256 DMKKASYTLVKSI
+256 DTKKASYTLVKSL
-269 PEEVKLL
+269 PEDVEIISDV
-276 NDMDPVEA
+276 DPVEA

-291 TELRC
+291 TELQC
-296 TENAHIKDGLA
+296 TENAHIKDGTA
-307 MVQFIFWLKNNVGK
+307 MVQFIFWLKSNVGK
-321 IDISEISAADKLEA
+321 TAISEISAADKLET
-335 LRRRQPGCFDLSFGT
+335 LRRQQTGCFDLSFDT
-350 IPGYMENGAIVHYAP
+350 ISGYMENGAIVHYAP
-365 TADTNKRLRPEGL
+365 TPDTDRQLRPEGL

-399 LGSLTDEMRENYTT
+399 LGPLTDEMREDYTT
-413 VLKSNLELSMAEFE
+413 VLKSNLELSMAVFE
-427 QGTTGAQLDEIAR
+427 KGTAGSQLDQIAR
-440 KPLKARGLDFNHGT
+440 NPLRAKGLDFNHGT

-511 EKDGA
+511 DGSLA
-516 LGFEPITLC
+516 FEPITLC

>member
-8 LRREMEKRGLDA
+8 LHREMGKRGIDA

-35 DYFKCRQYVS
+35 DYFKCRKYVS
-45 GFTGSAGTLLVTG
+45 GFTGSAGTLLVTN

-96 EYLTENLEPESTIAF
+96 EYLAENLKPESVVAF

-140 WKERPVLH
+140 WKERPVLR
-148 GNEIYELPLEA
+148 GSEIYKLPPEV

-206 VFFAFALI
+206 VFFAFSII
-214 SKDEDRLYTLHSA
+214 SRDEDRLYTLYPIA
-227 GRSIGDR
+227 KVLEGRES
-234 DTLPYFQ
+234 LPYFQ
-241 FFEDIKELKQGRLLL
+241 FFEDIKELKKGSLLL
-256 DMKKASYTLVKSI
+256 DTKKASYTLVKSL
-269 PEEVKLL
+269 PENVEIISDV
-276 NDMDPVEA
+276 DPVEA

-296 TENAHIKDGLA
+296 TENAHIKDGTA
-307 MVQFIFWLKNNVGK
+307 MVQFIFWLKSNVGK
-321 IDISEISAADKLEA
+321 TAISEISAADKLET
-335 LRRRQPGCFDLSFGT
+335 LRRQQTGCFDLSFDT
-350 IPGYMENGAIVHYAP
+350 ISGYMENGAIVHYTP
-365 TADTNKRLRPEGL
+365 TPDTDRQLRPEGL

-399 LGSLTDEMRENYTT
+399 LGPLTDEMREDYTT
-413 VLKSNLELSMAEFE
+413 VLKSNLELSMAVFE
-427 QGTTGAQLDEIAR
+427 KGITGSQLDQIAR
-440 KPLKARGLDFNHGT
+440 NPLRAKGLDFNHGT
-454 GHGVGHILSVHE
+454 GHILSVHE

-511 EKDGA
+511 DGSLA
-516 LGFEPITLC
+516 FEPITLC

>member
-8 LRREMEKRGLDA
+8 LHREMGKRGIDA

-35 DYFKCRQYVS
+35 DYFKCRKYVS
-45 GFTGSAGTLLVTG
+45 GFTGSAGTLLVTN

-71 QAEKQLQGS
+71 QAEKQLAGN
-80 GISLMRIN
+80 GISLMKIN

-96 EYLTENLEPESTIAF
+96 EYLAENLKPESVVAF

-116 DADFGMSLETDYNI
+116 DADFGKSLETDYNI
-130 EYDMDLVGEI
+130 KFDLDLVGEI
-140 WKERPVLH
+140 WKERPALH

-206 VFFAFALI
+206 VFFAFSII
-214 SKDEDRLYTLHSA
+214 SRDEDRLYTLYPIA
-227 GRSIGDR
+227 KVLEGRES
-234 DTLPYFQ
+234 LPYFQ
-241 FFEDIKELKQGRLLL
+241 FFEDIKELKKGSLLL
-256 DMKKASYTLVKSI
+256 DTKKASYTLVKSL
-269 PEEVKLL
+269 PENVEIISDV
-276 NDMDPVEA
+276 DPVEA

-296 TENAHIKDGLA
+296 TENAHIKDGTA
-307 MVQFIFWLKNNVGK
+307 MVQFIFWLKSNVGK
-321 IDISEISAADKLEA
+321 AAISEISAADKLET
-335 LRRRQPGCFDLSFGT
+335 LRRQQTGCFDLSFDT
-350 IPGYMENGAIVHYAP
+350 ISGYMENGAIVHYTP
-365 TADTNKRLRPEGL
+365 TPDTDRQLRPEGL

-399 LGSLTDEMRENYTT
+399 LGPLTDEMREDYTT
-413 VLKSNLELSMAEFE
+413 VLKSNLELSMAVFE
-427 QGTTGAQLDEIAR
+427 KGTTGSQLDQIAR
-440 KPLKARGLDFNHGT
+440 NPLRAKGLDFNHGT

-511 EKDGA
+511 DGSLA
-516 LGFEPITLC
+516 FEPITLC

>member
-8 LRREMEKRGLDA
+8 LRREMEKRGIDA

-35 DYFKCRQYVS
+35 DYFKCRKYVS
-45 GFTGSAGTLLVTG
+45 GFTGSAGTLLVTN

-206 VFFAFALI
+206 VFFAFSII
-214 SKDEDRLYTLHSA
+214 SRDEDRLYTLYPIA
-227 GRSIGDR
+227 KVLEGRES
-234 DTLPYFQ
+234 LPYFQ
-241 FFEDIKELKQGRLLL
+241 FFEDIKELKKGSLLL
-256 DMKKASYTLVKSI
+256 DTKKASYTLVKSL
-269 PEEVKLL
+269 PENVEIISDV
-276 NDMDPVEA
+276 DPVEA

-296 TENAHIKDGLA
+296 TENAHIKDGTA
-307 MVQFIFWLKNNVGK
+307 MVQFIFWLKSNVGK
-321 IDISEISAADKLEA
+321 TAISEISAADKLET
-335 LRRRQPGCFDLSFGT
+335 LRRQQTGCFDLSFDT
-350 IPGYMENGAIVHYAP
+350 ISGYMENGAIVHYTP
-365 TADTNKRLRPEGL
+365 TPDTDRQLRPEGL

-399 LGSLTDEMRENYTT
+399 LGPLTDEMREDYTT
-413 VLKSNLELSMAEFE
+413 VLKSNLELSMAVFE
-427 QGTTGAQLDEIAR
+427 KGITGSQLDQIAR
-440 KPLKARGLDFNHGT
+440 NPLRAKGLDFNHGT

-511 EKDGA
+511 DGSLA
-516 LGFEPITLC
+516 FEPITLC

>member
-8 LRREMEKRGLDA
+8 LRREMGKRGIDA

-35 DYFKCRQYVS
+35 DYFKCRKYVS
-45 GFTGSAGTLLVTG
+45 GFTGSAGTLLVTN

-71 QAEKQLQGS
+71 QAEKQLAGN
-80 GISLMRIN
+80 GISLMKIN

-96 EYLTENLEPESTIAF
+96 EYLAENLKPESVVAF

-116 DADFGMSLETDYNI
+116 DADFGKSLETDYNI
-130 EYDMDLVGEI
+130 KFDLDLVGEI
-140 WKERPVLH
+140 WEERPALH

-206 VFFAFALI
+206 VFFAFSII
-214 SKDEDRLYTLHSA
+214 SRDEDRLYTLYPIA
-227 GRSIGDR
+227 KVLEGRES
-234 DTLPYFQ
+234 LPYFQ
-241 FFEDIKELKQGRLLL
+241 FFEDIKELKKGSLLL
-256 DMKKASYTLVKSI
+256 DTKKASYTLVKSL
-269 PEEVKLL
+269 PENVEIISDV
-276 NDMDPVEA
+276 DPVEA

-296 TENAHIKDGLA
+296 TENAHIKDGTA
-307 MVQFIFWLKNNVGK
+307 MVQFIFWLKSNVGK
-321 IDISEISAADKLEA
+321 AAISEISAADKLET
-335 LRRRQPGCFDLSFGT
+335 LRRQQTGCFDLSFDT
-350 IPGYMENGAIVHYAP
+350 ISGYMENGAIVHYTP
-365 TADTNKRLRPEGL
+365 TPDTDRQLRPEGL

-399 LGSLTDEMRENYTT
+399 LGPLTDEMREDYTT
-413 VLKSNLELSMAEFE
+413 VLKSNLELSMAVFE
-427 QGTTGAQLDEIAR
+427 KGITGSQLDQIAR
-440 KPLKARGLDFNHGT
+440 NPLRAKGLDFNHGT

-511 EKDGA
+511 DGSLA
-516 LGFEPITLC
+516 FEPITLC

>member
-8 LRREMEKRGLDA
+8 LRREMGKRGIDA

-35 DYFKCRQYVS
+35 DYFKCRKYVS
-45 GFTGSAGTLLVTG
+45 GFTGSAGTLLVTN

-71 QAEKQLQGS
+71 QAEKQLAGS
-80 GISLMRIN
+80 GISLMKIN

-96 EYLTENLEPESTIAF
+96 EYLAENLKPESVVAF

-116 DADFGMSLETDYNI
+116 DADFGKSLETDYNI
-130 EYDMDLVGEI
+130 KFDLDLVGEI
-140 WKERPVLH
+140 WEERPALH

-206 VFFAFALI
+206 VFFAFSII
-214 SKDEDRLYTLHSA
+214 SRDEDRLYTLYPIA
-227 GRSIGDR
+227 KVLEGRES
-234 DTLPYFQ
+234 LPYFQ
-241 FFEDIKELKQGRLLL
+241 FFEDIKELKKGSLLL
-256 DMKKASYTLVKSI
+256 DTKKASYTLVKSL
-269 PEEVKLL
+269 PENVEIISDV
-276 NDMDPVEA
+276 DPVEA

-296 TENAHIKDGLA
+296 TENAHIKDGTA
-307 MVQFIFWLKNNVGK
+307 MVQFIFWLKSNVGK
-321 IDISEISAADKLEA
+321 AAISEISAADKLET
-335 LRRRQPGCFDLSFGT
+335 LRRQQTGCFDLSFDT
-350 IPGYMENGAIVHYAP
+350 ISGYMENGAIVHYTP
-365 TADTNKRLRPEGL
+365 TPDTDRQLRPEGL

-399 LGSLTDEMRENYTT
+399 LGPLTDEMREDYTT
-413 VLKSNLELSMAEFE
+413 VLKSNLELSMAVFE
-427 QGTTGAQLDEIAR
+427 KGITGSQLDQIAR
-440 KPLKARGLDFNHGT
+440 NPLRAKGLDFNHGT

-511 EKDGA
+511 DGSLA
-516 LGFEPITLC
+516 FEPITLC

-562 EVRSWLREQTEEL
+562 EVRSWLREQTGEL

>member
-8 LRREMEKRGLDA
+8 LRREMGKRGIDA

-35 DYFKCRQYVS
+35 DYFKCRKYVS
-45 GFTGSAGTLLVTG
+45 GFTGSAGTLLVTN

-71 QAEKQLQGS
+71 QAEKQLAGN
-80 GISLMRIN
+80 GISLMKIN

-96 EYLTENLEPESTIAF
+96 EYLAENLKPESVVAF

-116 DADFGMSLETDYNI
+116 DADFGKSLETDYNI
-130 EYDMDLVGEI
+130 KFDLDLVGEI
-140 WKERPVLH
+140 WEERPALH

-296 TENAHIKDGLA
+296 TENAHIKDGTA
-307 MVQFIFWLKNNVGK
+307 MVQFIFWLKSNVGK
-321 IDISEISAADKLEA
+321 AAISEISAADKLET
-335 LRRRQPGCFDLSFGT
+335 LRRQQTGCFDLSFDT
-350 IPGYMENGAIVHYAP
+350 ISGYMENGAIVHYTP
-365 TADTNKRLRPEGL
+365 TPDTDRQLRPEGL

-399 LGSLTDEMRENYTT
+399 LGPLTDEMREDYTT
-413 VLKSNLELSMAEFE
+413 VLKSNLELSMAVFE
-427 QGTTGAQLDEIAR
+427 KGITGSQLDQIAR
-440 KPLKARGLDFNHGT
+440 NPLRAKGLDFNHGT

-511 EKDGA
+511 DGSLA
-516 LGFEPITLC
+516 FEPITLC

-562 EVRSWLREQTEEL
+562 EVRSWLREQTGEL

>member
-1 MKEELLA
+1 MKEELLV
-8 LRREMEKRGLDA
+8 LRREMGKRGIDA

-35 DYFKCRQYVS
+35 DYFKCRKYVS
-45 GFTGSAGTLLVTG
+45 GFTGSAGTLLVTN

-71 QAEKQLQGS
+71 QAEKQLAGS
-80 GISLMRIN
+80 GISLMKIN

-96 EYLTENLEPESTIAF
+96 EYLAENLKPESVVAF

-116 DADFGMSLETDYNI
+116 DADFGKSLETDYNI
-130 EYDMDLVGEI
+130 KFDLDLVGEI
-140 WKERPVLH
+140 WKERPALH

-206 VFFAFALI
+206 VFFAFSII
-214 SKDEDRLYTLHSA
+214 SRDEDRLYTLYPIA
-227 GRSIGDR
+227 KVLEGRES
-234 DTLPYFQ
+234 LPYFQ
-241 FFEDIKELKQGRLLL
+241 FFEDIKGLKKGSLLL
-256 DMKKASYTLVKSI
+256 DTKKASYTLVKSL
-269 PEEVKLL
+269 PEDVEIISDV
-276 NDMDPVEA
+276 DPVEA

-296 TENAHIKDGLA
+296 TQNAHIKDGTA
-307 MVQFIFWLKNNVGK
+307 MVQFIFWLKSNVGK
-321 IDISEISAADKLEA
+321 TAISEISAADKLET
-335 LRRRQPGCFDLSFGT
+335 LRRQQTGCFDLSFDT
-350 IPGYMENGAIVHYAP
+350 ISGYMENGAIVHYAP
-365 TADTNKRLRPEGL
+365 TPDTDRQLRPEGL

-399 LGSLTDEMRENYTT
+399 LGPLTDEMRENYTI
-413 VLKSNLELSMAEFE
+413 VLKSNLELSMAVFE
-427 QGTTGAQLDEIAR
+427 KGTAGSQLDQIAR
-440 KPLKARGLDFNHGT
+440 NPLRAKGLDFNHGT

-511 EKDGA
+511 DGSLA
-516 LGFEPITLC
+516 FEPITLC

-549 EKVYRVLESRLET
+549 KKVYRVLESRLET

>member
-1 MKEELLA
+1 M
-8 LRREMEKRGLDA
+8 
-20 YLVPTTDFHGSEYVN
+20 
-35 DYFKCRQYVS
+35 
-45 GFTGSAGTLLVTG
+45 
-58 DFAGLWTDGRYFL
+58 
-71 QAEKQLQGS
+71 QAEKQLAGS
-80 GISLMRIN
+80 GISLMKIN

-96 EYLTENLEPESTIAF
+96 EYLAENLKPESVVAF

-116 DADFGMSLETDYNI
+116 DADFGKSLETDYNI
-130 EYDMDLVGEI
+130 KFDLDLVGEI
-140 WKERPVLH
+140 WKERPALH

-206 VFFAFALI
+206 VFFAFSII
-214 SKDEDRLYTLHSA
+214 SRDEDRLYTLYPIA
-227 GRSIGDR
+227 KVLEGRES
-234 DTLPYFQ
+234 LPYFQ
-241 FFEDIKELKQGRLLL
+241 FFEDIKGLKKGSLLL
-256 DMKKASYTLVKSI
+256 DTKKASYTLVKSL
-269 PEEVKLL
+269 PEDVEIISDV
-276 NDMDPVEA
+276 DPVEA

-296 TENAHIKDGLA
+296 TENAHIKDGTA
-307 MVQFIFWLKNNVGK
+307 MVQFIFWLKSNVGK
-321 IDISEISAADKLEA
+321 TAISEISAADKLET
-335 LRRRQPGCFDLSFGT
+335 LRRQQTGCFDLSFDT
-350 IPGYMENGAIVHYAP
+350 ISGYMENGAIVHYTP
-365 TADTNKRLRPEGL
+365 TPDTDRQLRPEGL

-399 LGSLTDEMRENYTT
+399 LGPLTDEMREDYTT
-413 VLKSNLELSMAEFE
+413 VLKSNLELSMAVFE
-427 QGTTGAQLDEIAR
+427 KGITGSQLDQIAR
-440 KPLKARGLDFNHGT
+440 NPLRAKGLDFNHGT

-511 EKDGA
+511 DGSLA
-516 LGFEPITLC
+516 FEPITLC

-562 EVRSWLREQTEEL
+562 EVRSWLREQTGEL

>member
-1 MKEELLA
+1 MA
-8 LRREMEKRGLDA
+8 LRREMEKRGIDA

-35 DYFKCRQYVS
+35 DYFKCRKYVS

-80 GISLMRIN
+80 GISLIRIN

-130 EYDMDLVGEI
+130 KFDLDLVGEI
-140 WKERPVLH
+140 WKERPALH

-256 DMKKASYTLVKSI
+256 DTKKASYTLVKSL
-269 PEEVKLL
+269 PENVEIISDV
-276 NDMDPVEA
+276 DPVEA

-335 LRRRQPGCFDLSFGT
+335 LRRRQPGCFDLSFDT

-378 LLVDSGGQYEDGTT
+378 FLVDSGGQYEDGTT

-534 EMLSEEERKYLNAYH
+534 EMLSKEEREYLNAYH
-549 EKVYRVLESRLET
+549 EKVYRMLRDRLEPDA
-562 EVRSWLREQTEEL
+562 RSWLREQTEEL

>member
-8 LRREMEKRGLDA
+8 LRREMGKRGIDA

-35 DYFKCRQYVS
+35 DYFKCRKYVS
-45 GFTGSAGTLLVTG
+45 GFTGSAGTLLVTN

-96 EYLTENLEPESTIAF
+96 EYLAENLKPESVVAF

-140 WKERPVLH
+140 WKERPVLR
-148 GNEIYELPLEA
+148 GSEIYKLPPEV

-206 VFFAFALI
+206 VFFAFSII
-214 SKDEDRLYTLHSA
+214 SRDEDRLYTLYPIA
-227 GRSIGDR
+227 KVLEGRES
-234 DTLPYFQ
+234 LPYFQ
-241 FFEDIKELKQGRLLL
+241 FFEDIKELKKGSLLL
-256 DMKKASYTLVKSI
+256 DTKKASYTLVKSL
-269 PEEVKLL
+269 PENVEIISDV
-276 NDMDPVEA
+276 DPVEA

-296 TENAHIKDGLA
+296 TENAHIKDGTA
-307 MVQFIFWLKNNVGK
+307 MVQFIFWLKSNVGK
-321 IDISEISAADKLEA
+321 TAISEISAADKLET
-335 LRRRQPGCFDLSFGT
+335 LRRQQTGCFDLSFDT
-350 IPGYMENGAIVHYAP
+350 ISGYMENGAIVHYTP
-365 TADTNKRLRPEGL
+365 TPDTDRQLRPEGL

-399 LGSLTDEMRENYTT
+399 LGPLTDEMREDYTT
-413 VLKSNLELSMAEFE
+413 VLKSNLELSMAVFE
-427 QGTTGAQLDEIAR
+427 KGITGSQLDQIAR
-440 KPLKARGLDFNHGT
+440 NPLRAKGLDFNHGT

-511 EKDGA
+511 DGSLA
-516 LGFEPITLC
+516 FEPITLC

>member
-8 LRREMEKRGLDA
+8 LRREMEKRGIDA

-35 DYFKCRQYVS
+35 DYFKCRKYVS

-140 WKERPVLH
+140 WKERPVLR
-148 GNEIYELPLEA
+148 GSEIYKLPPEV

-206 VFFAFALI
+206 VFFAFSII
-214 SKDEDRLYTLHSA
+214 SRDEDRLYTLYPIA
-227 GRSIGDR
+227 KVLEGRES
-234 DTLPYFQ
+234 LPYFQ
-241 FFEDIKELKQGRLLL
+241 FFEDIKELKKGSLLL
-256 DMKKASYTLVKSI
+256 DTKKASYTLVKSL
-269 PEEVKLL
+269 PENVEIISDV
-276 NDMDPVEA
+276 DPVEA

-296 TENAHIKDGLA
+296 TENAHIKDGTA
-307 MVQFIFWLKNNVGK
+307 MVQFIFWLKSNVGK
-321 IDISEISAADKLEA
+321 AAISEISAADKLET
-335 LRRRQPGCFDLSFGT
+335 LRRQQTGCFDLSFDT
-350 IPGYMENGAIVHYAP
+350 ISGYMENGAIVHYTP
-365 TADTNKRLRPEGL
+365 TPDTDRQLRPEGL

-399 LGSLTDEMRENYTT
+399 LGPLTDEMREDYTT
-413 VLKSNLELSMAEFE
+413 VLKSNLELSMAVFE
-427 QGTTGAQLDEIAR
+427 KGITGSQLDQIAR
-440 KPLKARGLDFNHGT
+440 NPLRAKGLDFNHGT

-511 EKDGA
+511 DGSLA
-516 LGFEPITLC
+516 FEPITLC

-562 EVRSWLREQTEEL
+562 EVRSWLREQTGEL

>member
-8 LRREMEKRGLDA
+8 LRREMGKRGIDA

-35 DYFKCRQYVS
+35 DYFKCRKYVS
-45 GFTGSAGTLLVTG
+45 GFTGSAGTLLVTN

-71 QAEKQLQGS
+71 QAEKQLAGN
-80 GISLMRIN
+80 GISLMKIN

-96 EYLTENLEPESTIAF
+96 EYLAENLKPESVVAF

-116 DADFGMSLETDYNI
+116 DADFGKSLETDYNI
-130 EYDMDLVGEI
+130 KFDLDLVGEI
-140 WKERPVLH
+140 WEERPALH

-206 VFFAFALI
+206 VFFAFSII
-214 SKDEDRLYTLHSA
+214 SRDEDRLYTLYPIA
-227 GRSIGDR
+227 KVLEGRES
-234 DTLPYFQ
+234 LPYFQ
-241 FFEDIKELKQGRLLL
+241 FFEDIKELKKGSLLL
-256 DMKKASYTLVKSI
+256 DTKKASYTLVKSL
-269 PEEVKLL
+269 PENVEIISDV
-276 NDMDPVEA
+276 DPVEA

-296 TENAHIKDGLA
+296 TENAHIKDGTA
-307 MVQFIFWLKNNVGK
+307 MVQFIFWLKSNVGK
-321 IDISEISAADKLEA
+321 AAISEISAADKLET
-335 LRRRQPGCFDLSFGT
+335 LRRQQTGCFDLSFDT
-350 IPGYMENGAIVHYAP
+350 ISGYMENGAIVHYTP
-365 TADTNKRLRPEGL
+365 TPDTDRQLRPEGL

-399 LGSLTDEMRENYTT
+399 LGPLTDEMREDYTT
-413 VLKSNLELSMAEFE
+413 VLKSNLELSMVVFE
-427 QGTTGAQLDEIAR
+427 KGTAGSQLDQIAR
-440 KPLKARGLDFNHGT
+440 NPLRAKGMDFNHGT

-511 EKDGA
+511 DGSLA
-516 LGFEPITLC
+516 FEPITLC

-562 EVRSWLREQTEEL
+562 EVRSWLREQTGEL

>member
-8 LRREMEKRGLDA
+8 LRREMGKRGIDA

-35 DYFKCRQYVS
+35 DYFKCRKYVS
-45 GFTGSAGTLLVTG
+45 GFTGSAGTLLVTN

-71 QAEKQLQGS
+71 QAEKQLAGS
-80 GISLMRIN
+80 GISLMKIN

-96 EYLTENLEPESTIAF
+96 EYLAENLKPESVVAF

-116 DADFGMSLETDYNI
+116 DADFGKSLETDYNI
-130 EYDMDLVGEI
+130 KFDLDLVGEI
-140 WKERPVLH
+140 WKERPDFN

-206 VFFAFALI
+206 VFFAFSII
-214 SKDEDRLYTLHSA
+214 SRDEDRLYTLYPIA
-227 GRSIGDR
+227 KVLEGRES
-234 DTLPYFQ
+234 LPYFQ
-241 FFEDIKELKQGRLLL
+241 FFEDIKELKKGSLLL
-256 DMKKASYTLVKSI
+256 DTKKASYTLVKSL
-269 PEEVKLL
+269 PENVEIISDV
-276 NDMDPVEA
+276 DPVEA

-291 TELRC
+291 TEIRC
-296 TENAHIKDGLA
+296 TENAHIKDGIA
-307 MVQFIFWLKNNVGK
+307 MVQFIFWLKNNVSK
-321 IDISEISAADKLEA
+321 IDLSEISAADKLEA
-335 LRRRQPGCFDLSFGT
+335 LRKQQPGCFDLSFDT
-350 IPGYMENGAIVHYAP
+350 ISGYMENGAIVHYAP
-365 TADTNKRLRPEGL
+365 TTDTNKRLRPEGL

-399 LGSLTDEMRENYTT
+399 LGPLTDEMREDYTT
-413 VLKSNLELSMAEFE
+413 VLKSNLELSMAAFE
-427 QGTTGAQLDEIAR
+427 QGTTGAQLDELAR
-440 KPLKARGLDFNHGT
+440 KPLRARGLDFNHGT

-500 RLENELVCVEK
+500 RLENELLCV

-516 LGFEPITLC
+516 LAFEPITLC
-525 PFDRDAILP
+525 TFDRDAILL
-534 EMLSEEERKYLNAYH
+534 EMLSEEERQYLNAYH
-549 EKVYRVLESRLET
+549 EKVYRMLEAKLEP
-562 EVRSWLREQTEEL
+562 EIRSWLREQTAEL

>member
-8 LRREMEKRGLDA
+8 LRREMGKRGIDA

-96 EYLTENLEPESTIAF
+96 EYLAENLKPESVVAF

-140 WKERPVLH
+140 WKERPVLR
-148 GNEIYELPLEA
+148 GSEIYKLPPEV

-206 VFFAFALI
+206 VFFAFSII
-214 SKDEDRLYTLHSA
+214 SRDEDRLYTLYPIA
-227 GRSIGDR
+227 KVLEGRES
-234 DTLPYFQ
+234 LPYFQ
-241 FFEDIKELKQGRLLL
+241 FFEDIKELKKGSLLL
-256 DMKKASYTLVKSI
+256 DTKKASYTLVKSL
-269 PEEVKLL
+269 PENVEIISDV
-276 NDMDPVEA
+276 DPVEA

-296 TENAHIKDGLA
+296 TENAHIKDGTA
-307 MVQFIFWLKNNVGK
+307 MVQFIFWLKSNVGK
-321 IDISEISAADKLEA
+321 TAISEISAADKLET
-335 LRRRQPGCFDLSFGT
+335 LRRQQTGCFDLSFDT
-350 IPGYMENGAIVHYAP
+350 ISGYMENGAIVHYTP
-365 TADTNKRLRPEGL
+365 TPDTDRQLRPEGL

-399 LGSLTDEMRENYTT
+399 LGPLTDEMREDYTT
-413 VLKSNLELSMAEFE
+413 VLKSNLELSMAVFE
-427 QGTTGAQLDEIAR
+427 KGITGSQLDQIAR
-440 KPLKARGLDFNHGT
+440 NPLRAKGLDFNHGT

-511 EKDGA
+511 DGSLA
-516 LGFEPITLC
+516 FEPITLC

-562 EVRSWLREQTEEL
+562 EVRSWLREQTGEL

>member
-1 MKEELLA
+1 MV
-8 LRREMEKRGLDA
+8 LRREMGKRGIDA

-35 DYFKCRQYVS
+35 DYFKCRKYVS
-45 GFTGSAGTLLVTG
+45 GFTGSAGTLLVTN

-71 QAEKQLQGS
+71 QAEKQLAGS
-80 GISLMRIN
+80 GISLMKIN

-96 EYLTENLEPESTIAF
+96 EYLAENLKPESVVAF

-116 DADFGMSLETDYNI
+116 DADFGKSLETDYNI
-130 EYDMDLVGEI
+130 KFDLDLVGEI
-140 WKERPVLH
+140 WKERPALH

-206 VFFAFALI
+206 VFFAFSII
-214 SKDEDRLYTLHSA
+214 SRDEDRLYTLYPIA
-227 GRSIGDR
+227 KVLEGRES
-234 DTLPYFQ
+234 LPYFQ
-241 FFEDIKELKQGRLLL
+241 FFEDIKELKKGSLLL
-256 DMKKASYTLVKSI
+256 DMKKASYTLVKSL
-269 PEEVKLL
+269 PENVEIISDV
-276 NDMDPVEA
+276 DPVEA

-296 TENAHIKDGLA
+296 TENAHIKDGTA
-307 MVQFIFWLKNNVGK
+307 MVQFIFWLKSNVGK
-321 IDISEISAADKLEA
+321 TAISEISAADKLET
-335 LRRRQPGCFDLSFGT
+335 LRRQQTGCFDLSFDT
-350 IPGYMENGAIVHYAP
+350 ISGYMENGAIVHYTP
-365 TADTNKRLRPEGL
+365 TPDTDRQLRPEGL

-399 LGSLTDEMRENYTT
+399 LGSLTDEMREDYTT

-511 EKDGA
+511 DGSLA
-516 LGFEPITLC
+516 FEPITLC

>member
-8 LRREMEKRGLDA
+8 LRREMGKRGIDA

-140 WKERPVLH
+140 WKERPVLR
-148 GNEIYELPLEA
+148 GSEIYKLPPEV

-206 VFFAFALI
+206 VFFAFSII
-214 SKDEDRLYTLHSA
+214 SQDEDRLYTLYPIA
-227 GRSIGDR
+227 KVLEGRES
-234 DTLPYFQ
+234 LPYFQ

-296 TENAHIKDGLA
+296 TENAHIKDGTA
-307 MVQFIFWLKNNVGK
+307 MVQFIFWLKSNVGK
-321 IDISEISAADKLEA
+321 TAISEISAADKLET
-335 LRRRQPGCFDLSFGT
+335 LRRQQTGCFDLSFDT
-350 IPGYMENGAIVHYAP
+350 ISGYMENGAIVHYAP
-365 TADTNKRLRPEGL
+365 TPDTDRQLRPEGL

-399 LGSLTDEMRENYTT
+399 LGPLTDEMREDYTT
-413 VLKSNLELSMAEFE
+413 VLKSNLELSMAVFE
-427 QGTTGAQLDEIAR
+427 KGTAGSQLDQIAR
-440 KPLKARGLDFNHGT
+440 NPLRAKGLDFNHGT

-511 EKDGA
+511 DGSLA
-516 LGFEPITLC
+516 FEPITLC

-549 EKVYRVLESRLET
+549 KKVYRVLESRLET